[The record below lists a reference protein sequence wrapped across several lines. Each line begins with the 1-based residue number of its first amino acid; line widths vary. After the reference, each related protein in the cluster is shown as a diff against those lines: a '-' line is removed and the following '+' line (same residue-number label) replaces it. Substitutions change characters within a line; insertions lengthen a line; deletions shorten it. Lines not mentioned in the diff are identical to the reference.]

1 MDNQYDVKTPEYVSL
16 QFELAGLGSRSLAF
30 MIDQC
35 ILTVANILIA
45 LITFFIVMGLG
56 NVNTESLPVIVIAV
70 MVLLLFVV
78 NFGYYVFSEAF
89 FAGKTI
95 GKKLTGIRVIQ
106 ENGHGIT
113 FLSSFIR
120 NFLRLIDSLP
130 AGYVVGILFIYGHPK
145 HKRLGDIVAGTIV
158 VHERKAKKAK
168 KQTPIEREMAKR
180 DLHAS
185 QLPLSEW
192 DLKVITD
199 KEWNILRTY
208 ANRVITLNETERHNM
223 TKRSAEIIYPKL
235 GLSMENKGISQIE
248 DELLIIYIQLKDEW
262 EFDM

>member
-1 MDNQYDVKTPEYVSL
+1 
-16 QFELAGLGSRSLAF
+16 
-30 MIDQC
+30 
-35 ILTVANILIA
+35 
-45 LITFFIVMGLG
+45 
-56 NVNTESLPVIVIAV
+56 
-70 MVLLLFVV
+70 
-78 NFGYYVFSEAF
+78 
-89 FAGKTI
+89 
-95 GKKLTGIRVIQ
+95 
-106 ENGHGIT
+106 
-113 FLSSFIR
+113 
-120 NFLRLIDSLP
+120 
-130 AGYVVGILFIYGHPK
+130 
-145 HKRLGDIVAGTIV
+145 
-158 VHERKAKKAK
+158 
-168 KQTPIEREMAKR
+168 MAKR

-223 TKRSAEIIYPKL
+223 TKRIAEIIYPKL